1 MYLHG
6 SSATTR
12 WRLKRLFIGFL
23 FLAMFMASGSMFQQR
38 RPRKRQQIM
47 ATATSAAISI
57 ACKLIGVRPLMFDR
71 YAGDNNT
78 QLPVHEKMY
87 LDAQRRLTLPA
98 VNLFSMLCAENTKSV
113 CRQFFG
119 KNGKTIGLGMASYVT
134 INPFEIPI
142 FDDAGPIVFKG
153 FNEQVYEHRTVA
165 RLAKGV
171 PNPKQRPVVAT
182 PWSLQFTMEYI
193 ENKYCSLENLRQAL
207 TMGGMLGVGTFRP
220 FFGRYEVEQFKI
232 EL

>member
-1 MYLHG
+1 ML
-6 SSATTR
+6 
-12 WRLKRLFIGFL
+12 
-23 FLAMFMASGSMFQQR
+23 
-38 RPRKRQQIM
+38 RKRQKIM
-47 ATATSAAISI
+47 ATATAAAISI

-87 LDAQRRLTLPA
+87 LDQDRRLTLPA

-119 KNGKTIGLGMASYVT
+119 KSGKTIGLGMASYVT
-134 INPFEIPI
+134 ISPFEIPI
-142 FDDAGPIVFKG
+142 CDDSGPIVFTG
-153 FNEQVYEHRTVA
+153 FNKQVYEHRTVA

-171 PNPKQRPVVAT
+171 PNPKHRPVVAM
-182 PWSLQFTMEYI
+182 PWNLQFTLQYI

-232 EL
+232 DL

>member
-1 MYLHG
+1 MSKG
-6 SSATTR
+6 C
-12 WRLKRLFIGFL
+12 FIGISYL
-23 FLAMFMASGSMFQQR
+23 VMCMASGSVCQQR
-38 RPRKRQQIM
+38 RLRKQQQTM
-47 ATATSAAISI
+47 ATLATAAISI
-57 ACKLIGVRPLMFDR
+57 ACKLRGVRPLMFDR
-71 YAGDNNT
+71 YAGDNST
-78 QLPVHEKMY
+78 QLPVQEKMY
-87 LDAQRRLTLPA
+87 LDKDRRLTLPA

-119 KNGKTIGLGMASYVT
+119 KNGKTVGLGMASYVCIT
-134 INPFEIPI
+134 PFEIPI
-142 FDDAGPIVFKG
+142 FDDDGPVTFTG

-165 RLAKGV
+165 RLNKGI
-171 PNPKQRPVVAT
+171 PNPKHRPVLAM

-232 EL
+232 DM

>member
-1 MYLHG
+1 
-6 SSATTR
+6 
-12 WRLKRLFIGFL
+12 
-23 FLAMFMASGSMFQQR
+23 MFQQR

-71 YAGDNNT
+71 YAGDNST

-142 FDDAGPIVFKG
+142 FDDNGPIVFKG
-153 FNEQVYEHRTVA
+153 FNQQVYEHRTVA

-182 PWSLQFTMEYI
+182 PWNLQFTMEYI

>member
-1 MYLHG
+1 MCISHL
-6 SSATTR
+6 AT
-12 WRLKRLFIGFL
+12 FV
-23 FLAMFMASGSMFQQR
+23 ASGSVFQQR
-38 RPRKRQQIM
+38 RPRKRQHTM
-47 ATATSAAISI
+47 ATATAAAISI
-57 ACKLIGVRPLMFDR
+57 LCKLIGVRPLMFDR
-71 YAGDNNT
+71 YAGDNST
-78 QLPVHEKMY
+78 QLPVAEKMY
-87 LDAQRRLTLPA
+87 LDAERRLTLPA

-142 FDDAGPIVFKG
+142 CDDNGPITFSG

-182 PWSLQFTMEYI
+182 PWNLQFTMEYI

-220 FFGRYEVEQFKI
+220 FFGRYEVEQFKV

>member
-1 MYLHG
+1 
-6 SSATTR
+6 
-12 WRLKRLFIGFL
+12 
-23 FLAMFMASGSMFQQR
+23 
-38 RPRKRQQIM
+38 M
-47 ATATSAAISI
+47 ATATAAAISI

-71 YAGDNNT
+71 YAGDNST

-87 LDAQRRLTLPA
+87 LDQDRRLTLPA

-134 INPFEIPI
+134 ITPFEIPI
-142 FDDAGPIVFKG
+142 CDENGPIVFTG
-153 FNEQVYEHRTVA
+153 FNKQVYEHRTVA

-171 PNPKQRPVVAT
+171 PNPKHRPVVAM
-182 PWSLQFTMEYI
+182 PWNLQFTLQYI

-232 EL
+232 DL

>member
-1 MYLHG
+1 
-6 SSATTR
+6 
-12 WRLKRLFIGFL
+12 
-23 FLAMFMASGSMFQQR
+23 
-38 RPRKRQQIM
+38 M
-47 ATATSAAISI
+47 ATATAAAISI

-78 QLPVHEKMY
+78 QLPVAEKMY
-87 LDAQRRLTLPA
+87 LDSERRLTLPA

-134 INPFEIPI
+134 ISPFEIPI
-142 FDDAGPIVFKG
+142 CDDDGQIVFKG

-171 PNPKQRPVVAT
+171 PNPKHRPVVAC
-182 PWSLQFTMEYI
+182 PWNLQFTLQYI

-232 EL
+232 DL

>member
-1 MYLHG
+1 
-6 SSATTR
+6 
-12 WRLKRLFIGFL
+12 
-23 FLAMFMASGSMFQQR
+23 MA
-38 RPRKRQQIM
+38 I
-47 ATATSAAISI
+47 ATSAAISI

-71 YAGDNNT
+71 YAGDNST
-78 QLPVHEKMY
+78 QLPVAEKMY
-87 LDAQRRLTLPA
+87 LDQQRRLTLPA

-142 FDDAGPIVFKG
+142 CDDHGPIVFKG

-165 RLAKGV
+165 RVKGGI
-171 PNPKQRPVVAT
+171 PNPKHRPVVAT
-182 PWSLQFTMEYI
+182 PWNLQFTMDYI

-232 EL
+232 DL